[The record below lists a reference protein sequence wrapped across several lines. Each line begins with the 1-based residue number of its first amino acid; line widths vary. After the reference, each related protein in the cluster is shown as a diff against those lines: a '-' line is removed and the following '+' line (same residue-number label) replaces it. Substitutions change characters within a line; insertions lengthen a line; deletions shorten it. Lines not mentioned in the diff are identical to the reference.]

1 MTTSHRLR
9 PSTSALSLLRRARGL
24 LAAGVL
30 AGVAASSVA
39 CSAAPP
45 ASPPPSAAEQRGPA
59 GVLRLAIDEVDID
72 ADQRADALAI
82 VDDFRAAS
90 EPARAERRRV
100 IAALADRIAAG
111 SLTPA
116 DAEAALAGFDNA
128 GKLAAPALQ
137 DTANRLHALLD
148 EGQREELL
156 SALRDTFRE
165 RFRGEGGPRE
175 RLRKIAEELQ
185 LSEAQRDSIRAKVR
199 AEMERARPAARERM
213 QRAHERMEELADA
226 FVSDSFDA
234 KALGLGQEGATLRRA
249 FAESLLRVTAA
260 VLPELS
266 PAQRQALAE
275 IVRARGEAM
284 GGID

>member
-1 MTTSHRLR
+1 V
-9 PSTSALSLLRRARGL
+9 
-24 LAAGVL
+24 AAGWV
-30 AGVAASSVA
+30 AGVAVFGVA

-45 ASPPPSAAEQRGPA
+45 ASPPPSAAEQQGPA
-59 GVLRLAIDEVDID
+59 GVLRLALDDVDLE
-72 ADQRADALAI
+72 ADQRAEALAI
-82 VDDFRAAS
+82 VDDFRAAA

-100 IAALADRIAAG
+100 IAALSDRIAAG
-111 SLTPA
+111 SLRQA

-128 GKLAAPALQ
+128 GKLSAPALQ
-137 DTANRLHALLD
+137 DAANRLHALLD

-156 SALRDTFRE
+156 SALRDTVHE

-175 RLRKIAEELQ
+175 RLRKIADELQ
-185 LSEAQRDSIRAKVR
+185 LSEAQRDSIREKVR
-199 AEMERARPAARERM
+199 AEVERARPAARERM
-213 QRAHERMEELADA
+213 GRAHERMQELAEA

-234 KALGLGQEGATLRRA
+234 KALGLGEEGATLRRA
-249 FAESLLRVTAA
+249 FAESILRVAAA

-284 GGID
+284 GGIE